1 MELTNNKRT
10 VIVLSLCGLAAGIM
24 GAIFPGALIFG
35 GLGAVLFTVFLLFD
49 YSRFI
54 FILGLYVFID
64 YLFRYILPSPLL
76 ASFWDELLLIFAV
89 CLWFYKWIFYR
100 KKPGYHSTPL
110 DIPIM
115 FYIVIAFCLL
125 LINSPVP
132 AIGLAGFRQTV
143 QQILWYFIAVQLLA
157 SVKNVR
163 WFLYLMVFSGGLL
176 GLHGV
181 YQYITKAEMPAYWV
195 ENLEAQITT
204 RVFSIIGSPNILGSL
219 LVLIIPVSI
228 SLIFTENKLLKK
240 YLFGT
245 CTLLMCTTLVFTSSR
260 SAWIGFIFSMAV
272 FFWLKDKRLILL
284 FLILVFAAYLFIPT
298 INNRVD
304 FLLSANYFKSSAL
317 GGRLAR
323 WTTAMAILRQNTVFG
338 VGLGQFGGAV
348 AQNFKIPNAFYVDSY
363 FLRIAV
369 EMGLA
374 GLTAFCIFIYN
385 VLAWGIRAVKSIT
398 QPRQL
403 GMAQGIYAGL
413 VGVIVP
419 NFVENVFEVPMMLAY
434 FSIFTALLIFL
445 GYTDTGEDPEKSSG
459 LNPAHQQ

>member
-1 MELTNNKRT
+1 MELTNNKRA
-10 VIVLSLCGLAAGIM
+10 VIVLSICGLAAGIT
-24 GAIFPGALIFG
+24 GALFSEAFIFG

-54 FILGLYVFID
+54 FVLGLYVFID
-64 YLFRYILPSPLL
+64 YFFRYILPSPLL
-76 ASFWDELLLIFAV
+76 ASFWDELLLIFAIF
-89 CLWFYKWIFYR
+89 LWLYKWVVYR
-100 KKPGYHSTPL
+100 KKPGYCSTPL
-110 DIPIM
+110 DIPFA
-115 FYIVIAFCLL
+115 FYILVSFCLL
-125 LINSPVP
+125 LINSPVL
-132 AIGLAGFRQTV
+132 AIGIAGFRQTV
-143 QQILWYFIAVQLLA
+143 QQILWYFIAVQLIA

-195 ENLEAQITT
+195 ENLEAEIIT

-219 LVLIIPVSI
+219 MVLIIPVSI
-228 SLIFTENKLLKK
+228 SLIFSEDKLIKK
-240 YLFGT
+240 YVFGI
-245 CTLLMCTTLVFTSSR
+245 CTLLMCATLVFTSSR
-260 SAWIGFIFSMAV
+260 SAWIGFVFAMAV
-272 FFWLKDKRLILL
+272 FFWLKDKRLVLL
-284 FLILVFAAYLFIPT
+284 FLVLVFAAYLFVPT

-323 WTTAMAILRQNTVFG
+323 WTAALEILRQNTLFG

-374 GLTAFCIFIYN
+374 GLTAFCVFIYS
-385 VLAWGIRAVKSIT
+385 VLVWGLRAVKRIA
-398 QPRQL
+398 QPRQR

-445 GYTDTGEDPEKSSG
+445 GYTHTVEAPEKSSE
-459 LNPAHQQ
+459 LNPAPLQ